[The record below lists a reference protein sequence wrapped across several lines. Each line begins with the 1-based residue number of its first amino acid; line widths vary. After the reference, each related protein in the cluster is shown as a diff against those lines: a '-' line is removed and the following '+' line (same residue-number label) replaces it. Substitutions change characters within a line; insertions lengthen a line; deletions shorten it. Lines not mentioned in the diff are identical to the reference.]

1 MTAVPE
7 IHVHIATTL
16 YGHRMNA
23 AMSKHI
29 VANASEHDD
38 SGSEEDTSGE
48 TSEISL
54 SLANW
59 EQWGLSMEEYHHSM
73 QLFESNPNGKP
84 LGHI

>member
-1 MTAVPE
+1 
-7 IHVHIATTL
+7 
-16 YGHRMNA
+16 MNA
-23 AMSKHI
+23 AMSAAMSEAI
-29 VANASEHDD
+29 ISNVSEHDG
-38 SGSEEDTSGE
+38 SGSEDDTSGE
-48 TSEISL
+48 SPEISL

>member
-1 MTAVPE
+1 MKT
-7 IHVHIATTL
+7 
-16 YGHRMNA
+16 
-23 AMSKHI
+23 AMSKSI
-29 VANASEHDD
+29 PSNASEHDASD
-38 SGSEEDTSGE
+38 SEEDTSGE

-84 LGHI
+84 LGHL